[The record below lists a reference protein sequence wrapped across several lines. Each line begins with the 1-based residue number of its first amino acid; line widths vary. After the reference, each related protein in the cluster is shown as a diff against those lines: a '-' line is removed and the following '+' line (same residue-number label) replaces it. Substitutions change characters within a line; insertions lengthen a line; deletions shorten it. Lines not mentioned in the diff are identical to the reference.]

1 MRAIS
6 DVMHGGPEAFD
17 PQREFIR
24 EITVRLERALRA
36 VGGEVAAMRGEV
48 GGMRGEIGG
57 LRGDLRD
64 LGTGIL
70 AGQETL
76 REESRAMQAE
86 IRDLRDETRAQT
98 RALLHMIDRLEGG
111 EAPAT

>member
-1 MRAIS
+1 MP
-6 DVMHGGPEAFD
+6 GGADPFD

-36 VGGEVAAMRGEV
+36 VVGEVAGMRGEV
-48 GGMRGEIGG
+48 AGMRGE
-57 LRGDLRD
+57 LHD
-64 LGTGIL
+64 LGAGIL
-70 AGQETL
+70 AGQGTL

-98 RALLHMIDRLEGG
+98 RALLRVIDRLEGG